1 MKHFLAK
8 EWNRAHAIKR
18 GGGVRMVS
26 IDEVMAE
33 SLYAEE
39 PAEIAT
45 AEKLYDRRW
54 AMTLLDRARMRLR
67 EEFERAGKLQQFEV
81 LEGTLTGDSTPYAE
95 LAAKLESSE
104 GAIKVAVHR
113 LRARYRAELRAE
125 VAQTVASEEQINVEL
140 RELLEALGGGDVTI
154 PAKPVCKE

>member
-1 MKHFLAK
+1 
-8 EWNRAHAIKR
+8 
-18 GGGVRMVS
+18 VS

-39 PAEIAT
+39 PAEFAT

-67 EEFERAGKLQQFEV
+67 GEFERAGKLHQFEV
-81 LEGTLTGDSTPYAE
+81 LEGTLTGEATPYAE

-113 LRARYRAELRAE
+113 LRARYRAGLRAE